1 MKRPKLHNV
10 VFIVC
15 LLISAALLVA
25 GFLVPP
31 TGVIDPSVLTAVGEL
46 FAFAALSQLPFVI
59 ASGKGITLNHGSTSI
74 SVNRGSTGA
83 PPVNRG
89 DTGASPVNRE
99 TGASPVPDDDQDP
112 C

>member
-1 MKRPKLHNV
+1 MNQPDTTPPKHPRFHNV
-10 VFIVC
+10 VFVVC
-15 LLISAALLVA
+15 LAVSATLIVA

-59 ASGKGITLNHGSTSI
+59 ASGKGITLNHGATSI
-74 SVNRGSTGA
+74 SIAKNL
-83 PPVNRG
+83 
-89 DTGASPVNRE
+89 
-99 TGASPVPDDDQDP
+99 PDDDPDDIDP

>member
-1 MKRPKLHNV
+1 MKHPKLHNV

-59 ASGKGITLNHGSTSI
+59 ASGKGITLNHGNTSI

-83 PPVNRG
+83 PPINRG
-89 DTGASPVNRE
+89 DTGAPPVPND
-99 TGASPVPDDDQDP
+99 PDDDQDP

>member
-1 MKRPKLHNV
+1 MRWHTV
-10 VFIVC
+10 AFAVC
-15 LLISAALLVA
+15 LVVSIGLIVS
-25 GFLVPP
+25 GFIVPP

-59 ASGKGITLNHGSTSI
+59 RSGKGITLNHGNTSI

-83 PPVNRG
+83 PPVNREE
-89 DTGASPVNRE
+89 GAP
-99 TGASPVPDDDQDP
+99 PVPNDPVDDDQDP

>member
-1 MKRPKLHNV
+1 MKRPKLHSV

-59 ASGKGITLNHGSTSI
+59 ASGKGITLNHGNTSI

-89 DTGASPVNRE
+89 DTGASPVPND
-99 TGASPVPDDDQDP
+99 PDDDQDQDP

>member
-1 MKRPKLHNV
+1 MKHPKLHNV

-59 ASGKGITLNHGSTSI
+59 ASGKGITLNHGNTSI
-74 SVNRGSTGA
+74 SVGRKTRQ
-83 PPVNRG
+83 PPPQ
-89 DTGASPVNRE
+89 DD
-99 TGASPVPDDDQDP
+99 DDDQDP